1 MVFLQAILRH
11 YQFTYPR
18 AMFFRGMRLFVA
30 AGFLITLTR
39 CANPFAPTGGP
50 KDTSPPLALVSPK
63 DTIVNYAGEKLIWAF
78 DEYLQPI
85 QKQNIQVFPQTPISI
100 ELRGRS
106 LILSIEEITR
116 GVAYNLLIED
126 AIKDYNEG
134 NIYPPQ
140 SIWITTYGLL
150 PSNSVSYSTTILP
163 PNLDLTTFSSS
174 IQSDN
179 PPLTYPLRKNNRL
192 RGRLDHMQNS
202 WDYAYTWYWDANS
215 NGTAD
220 SFERQ
225 NQLSL
230 SFYGS
235 NETIIHS
242 PLRSPVTIDPVAD
255 ECFMIHPKP
264 NQDTWD
270 SIARE
275 NGFSFSTYSWG
286 HDTVYACI
294 KDVENTMPVDS
305 NQQLILASMTGTYS
319 SDTVQALVL
328 VADTT
333 LSSNK
338 HTNQNTKNLPY
349 LLSIPSND
357 LDSLIQNEGLSRG
370 YAGLYFV
377 TFSLPSDTATMPDN
391 LHVDVFT
398 DNGELLMS
406 DIYREGVIYSFYGEP
421 SYAIFTPSVEDN
433 MVLYYV
439 YGIGAQQEFLVTK
452 TLQSAELI
460 NFIND

>member
-1 MVFLQAILRH
+1 MAVTFL
-11 YQFTYPR
+11 
-18 AMFFRGMRLFVA
+18 V
-30 AGFLITLTR
+30 TLSR

-85 QKQNIQVFPQTPISI
+85 QKQNIQILPETPISI

-106 LILSIEEITR
+106 LILSIDEITR

-134 NIYPPQ
+134 NLYPPQ
-140 SIWITTYGLL
+140 SIWITTNGIL
-150 PSNSVSYSTTILP
+150 PNNSVSYSTTILP

-179 PPLTYPLRKNNRL
+179 PPLTYPLRKNDRL

-202 WDYAYTWYWDANS
+202 WDYAYTWYWDANL

-225 NQLSL
+225 NEFSL
-230 SFYGS
+230 SFDGS

-242 PLRSPVTIDPVAD
+242 PSSSPATIDYVEGD
-255 ECFMIHPKP
+255 YFMIHPKP

-270 SIARE
+270 SIARA

-294 KDVENTMPVDS
+294 KDVESKMLVDS

-319 SDTVQALVL
+319 SDTLQALVL

-333 LSSNK
+333 LASNK
-338 HTNQNTKNLPY
+338 DINQNAKNIPY
-349 LLSIPSND
+349 LLSIPSNE
-357 LDSLIQNEGLSRG
+357 LDSLIQYEGLSSG
-370 YAGLYFV
+370 HAGLYFV
-377 TFSLPSDTATMPDN
+377 TFSLPSDTTTMPDS

-398 DNGELLMS
+398 DNGELLIS
-406 DIYREGVIYSFYGEP
+406 DMYREGAIYSFYGEP

-439 YGIGAQQEFLVTK
+439 YGIGAQQEFLVNK
-452 TLQSAELI
+452 TLQSAESI
-460 NFIND
+460 KFIND

>member
-1 MVFLQAILRH
+1 MLL
-11 YQFTYPR
+11 
-18 AMFFRGMRLFVA
+18 RGMRLFVA
-30 AGFLITLTR
+30 ACLLILLSR

-85 QKQNIQVFPQTPISI
+85 QKQNIQILPETPISI

-106 LILSIEEITR
+106 LILSIDEITT
-116 GVAYNLLIED
+116 GVTYNLLIEG

-150 PSNSVSYSTTILP
+150 PGNSVSYSTTILP

-179 PPLTYPLRKNNRL
+179 PALTYPLRENDRL
-192 RGRLDHMQNS
+192 KGRLNHLQNS

-230 SFYGS
+230 SFDGN

-242 PLRSPVTIDPVAD
+242 PLRSPVTIDHVAG
-255 ECFMIHPKP
+255 ECFMIYPKP
-264 NQDTWD
+264 SRDTWD

-286 HDTVYACI
+286 HDTVYACT
-294 KDVENTMPVDS
+294 KDVENKMLVDS

-319 SDTVQALVL
+319 SDTLQALVF

-333 LSSNK
+333 LASNK
-338 HTNQNTKNLPY
+338 DINQDTNQNAKNIPY
-349 LLSIPSND
+349 LLSIPSNVF
-357 LDSLIQNEGLSRG
+357 DSLIQNEGLSSG
-370 YAGLYFV
+370 HAGLHFV
-377 TFSLPSDTATMPDN
+377 TFSLPNDTITIPDT

-398 DNGELLMS
+398 DNGERLMG
-406 DIYREGVIYSFYGEP
+406 DIYREGAIYSFYGEP
-421 SYAIFTPSVEDN
+421 SYAIFTSSVEDN

-452 TLQSAELI
+452 TLQSTEHI

>member
-1 MVFLQAILRH
+1 ML
-11 YQFTYPR
+11 
-18 AMFFRGMRLFVA
+18 FRGMRLFVA
-30 AGFLITLTR
+30 VTFLVTLSR

-85 QKQNIQVFPQTPISI
+85 QKQNIQILPETPISI

-106 LILSIEEITR
+106 LILSIDEITR

-134 NIYPPQ
+134 NLYPPQ
-140 SIWITTYGLL
+140 SIWITTNGIL
-150 PSNSVSYSTTILP
+150 PNNSVSYSTTILP

-179 PPLTYPLRKNNRL
+179 PPLTYPLRKNDRL

-202 WDYAYTWYWDANS
+202 WDYAYTWYWDANL

-225 NQLSL
+225 NEFSL
-230 SFYGS
+230 SFVGS

-242 PLRSPVTIDPVAD
+242 PSSSPATIDYVEGD
-255 ECFMIHPKP
+255 YFMIHPKP

-270 SIARE
+270 SIARA

-294 KDVENTMPVDS
+294 KDVESKMLVDS

-319 SDTVQALVL
+319 SDTLQALVL

-333 LSSNK
+333 LASNK
-338 HTNQNTKNLPY
+338 DINQNAKNIPY
-349 LLSIPSND
+349 LLSIPSNE
-357 LDSLIQNEGLSRG
+357 LDSLIQYEGLSSG
-370 YAGLYFV
+370 HAGLYFV
-377 TFSLPSDTATMPDN
+377 TFSLPSDTTTMPDN

-398 DNGELLMS
+398 DNGELLIS
-406 DIYREGVIYSFYGEP
+406 DMYREGAIYSFYGEP

-439 YGIGAQQEFLVTK
+439 YGIGAQQEFLVNK
-452 TLQSAELI
+452 TLQSAESI
-460 NFIND
+460 KFIND

>member
-1 MVFLQAILRH
+1 ML
-11 YQFTYPR
+11 
-18 AMFFRGMRLFVA
+18 FRGMRLFVA
-30 AGFLITLTR
+30 VTFLVTLSR

-85 QKQNIQVFPQTPISI
+85 QKQNIQILPETPISI

-106 LILSIEEITR
+106 LILSIDEITR

-134 NIYPPQ
+134 NLYPPQ
-140 SIWITTYGLL
+140 SIWITTNGIL
-150 PSNSVSYSTTILP
+150 PNNSVSYSTTILP

-179 PPLTYPLRKNNRL
+179 PPLTYPLRKNDRL

-202 WDYAYTWYWDANS
+202 WDYAYTWYWDANL

-225 NQLSL
+225 NEFSL
-230 SFYGS
+230 SFDGS

-242 PLRSPVTIDPVAD
+242 PSSSPATIDYVEGD
-255 ECFMIHPKP
+255 YFMIHPKP

-270 SIARE
+270 SIARA

-294 KDVENTMPVDS
+294 KDVESKMLVDS

-319 SDTVQALVL
+319 SDTLQALVL

-333 LSSNK
+333 LASNK
-338 HTNQNTKNLPY
+338 DINQNAKNIPY
-349 LLSIPSND
+349 LLSIPSNE
-357 LDSLIQNEGLSRG
+357 LDSLIQYEGLSSG
-370 YAGLYFV
+370 HAGLYFV
-377 TFSLPSDTATMPDN
+377 TFSLPSDTTTMPDS

-398 DNGELLMS
+398 DNGELLIS
-406 DIYREGVIYSFYGEP
+406 DMYREGAIYSFYGEP

-439 YGIGAQQEFLVTK
+439 YGIGAQQEFLVNK
-452 TLQSAELI
+452 TLQSAESI
-460 NFIND
+460 KFIND

>member
-1 MVFLQAILRH
+1 
-11 YQFTYPR
+11 
-18 AMFFRGMRLFVA
+18 MRIFVA
-30 AGFLITLTR
+30 VTFLVTLSR

-140 SIWITTYGLL
+140 SIWITTYGIL

-179 PPLTYPLRKNNRL
+179 PPLTYPLLKNNRL

-225 NQLSL
+225 NEFSL
-230 SFYGS
+230 SFDGS

-242 PLRSPVTIDPVAD
+242 PSSSPATIDYVAG
-255 ECFMIHPKP
+255 EYFMIHPKP

-270 SIARE
+270 SIARA

-294 KDVENTMPVDS
+294 KDVESKMLVDS
-305 NQQLILASMTGTYS
+305 NQQLILASMTG
-319 SDTVQALVL
+319 
-328 VADTT
+328 
-333 LSSNK
+333 
-338 HTNQNTKNLPY
+338 
-349 LLSIPSND
+349 
-357 LDSLIQNEGLSRG
+357 
-370 YAGLYFV
+370 
-377 TFSLPSDTATMPDN
+377 
-391 LHVDVFT
+391 
-398 DNGELLMS
+398 
-406 DIYREGVIYSFYGEP
+406 
-421 SYAIFTPSVEDN
+421 
-433 MVLYYV
+433 
-439 YGIGAQQEFLVTK
+439 
-452 TLQSAELI
+452 
-460 NFIND
+460 

>member
-1 MVFLQAILRH
+1 MLLRR
-11 YQFTYPR
+11 TR
-18 AMFFRGMRLFVA
+18 FFVTA
-30 AGFLITLTR
+30 SILITLSR

-85 QKQNIQVFPQTPISI
+85 QKQNIKILPETPISI

-106 LILSIEEITR
+106 LILSIDNITR
-116 GVAYNLLIED
+116 GVAYNLLIKD

-134 NIYPPQ
+134 NIFPPQ
-140 SIWITTYGLL
+140 SLWITTYGLL
-150 PSNSVSYSTTILP
+150 PGNSLSYSTTILP
-163 PNLDLTTFSSS
+163 PNRDLTAFSAS

-179 PPLTYPLRKNNRL
+179 PPLTYPLRENDRL
-192 RGRLDHMQNS
+192 MGRLNHIQNS

-225 NQLSL
+225 NQISL
-230 SFYGS
+230 SFEGN

-242 PLRSPVTIDPVAD
+242 PLRKSLTIDHVAD
-255 ECFMIHPKP
+255 GCFMIHPKP
-264 NQDTWD
+264 NRHAWD
-270 SIARE
+270 SIARA

-286 HDTVYACI
+286 HDTVYACT
-294 KDVENTMPVDS
+294 KDVENTLPVDS
-305 NQQLILASMTGTYS
+305 NQQWVLSSLTGTYS
-319 SDTVQALVL
+319 SDTLQALVL

-333 LSSNK
+333 QAGNEDINREE
-338 HTNQNTKNLPY
+338 NQHAKNMAY
-349 LLSIPSND
+349 LLSTPTTD
-357 LDSLIQNEGLSRG
+357 LDSLIHNKGLLG
-370 YAGLYFV
+370 GHAGLCFV
-377 TFSLPSDTATMPDN
+377 TFSLPSETTTPDN
-391 LHVDVFT
+391 LYVDVFT
-398 DNGELLMS
+398 DNGEILLS
-406 DIYREGVIYSFYGEP
+406 DTYTEGAIYSFYEEP
-421 SYAIFTPSVEDN
+421 SYAIFTSSAEDN
-433 MVLYYV
+433 TVLYYV

-452 TLQSAELI
+452 TLQSTEPI

>member
-1 MVFLQAILRH
+1 ML
-11 YQFTYPR
+11 
-18 AMFFRGMRLFVA
+18 FRGMRLFVA
-30 AGFLITLTR
+30 VTFLVTLSR

-85 QKQNIQVFPQTPISI
+85 QKQNIQILPETPISI

-106 LILSIEEITR
+106 LILSIDEITR

-134 NIYPPQ
+134 NLYPPQ
-140 SIWITTYGLL
+140 SIWITTNGIL
-150 PSNSVSYSTTILP
+150 PNNSVSYSTTILP

-179 PPLTYPLRKNNRL
+179 PPLTYPLRKNDRL

-202 WDYAYTWYWDANS
+202 WDYAYTWYWDANL

-225 NQLSL
+225 NEFSL
-230 SFYGS
+230 SFDGS

-242 PLRSPVTIDPVAD
+242 PSSSPVTIDYVEGD
-255 ECFMIHPKP
+255 YFMIHPKP

-270 SIARE
+270 SIARA

-294 KDVENTMPVDS
+294 KDVESKMLVDS

-319 SDTVQALVL
+319 SDTLQALVL

-333 LSSNK
+333 LASNK
-338 HTNQNTKNLPY
+338 DINQNAKNIPY
-349 LLSIPSND
+349 LLSIPSNE
-357 LDSLIQNEGLSRG
+357 LDSLIQYEGLSSG
-370 YAGLYFV
+370 HAGLYFV
-377 TFSLPSDTATMPDN
+377 TFSLPSDTTTMPDS

-398 DNGELLMS
+398 DNGELLIS
-406 DIYREGVIYSFYGEP
+406 DMYREGAIYSFYGEP

-439 YGIGAQQEFLVTK
+439 YGIGAQQEFLVNK
-452 TLQSAELI
+452 TLQSAESTK
-460 NFIND
+460 FIND

>member
-1 MVFLQAILRH
+1 ML
-11 YQFTYPR
+11 
-18 AMFFRGMRLFVA
+18 FRGMRLFVA
-30 AGFLITLTR
+30 VTFLVTLSR

-85 QKQNIQVFPQTPISI
+85 QKQNIQILPETPISI

-106 LILSIEEITR
+106 LILSIDEITR

-134 NIYPPQ
+134 NLYPPQ
-140 SIWITTYGLL
+140 SIWITTNGIL
-150 PSNSVSYSTTILP
+150 PNNSVSYSTTILP

-179 PPLTYPLRKNNRL
+179 PPLTYPLRKNDRL

-202 WDYAYTWYWDANS
+202 WDYAYTWYWDANL

-225 NQLSL
+225 NEFSL
-230 SFYGS
+230 SFDGS

-242 PLRSPVTIDPVAD
+242 PSSSPVTIDYVEGD
-255 ECFMIHPKP
+255 YFMIHPKP

-270 SIARE
+270 SIARA

-294 KDVENTMPVDS
+294 KDVESKMLVDS

-319 SDTVQALVL
+319 SDTLQALVL

-333 LSSNK
+333 LASNK
-338 HTNQNTKNLPY
+338 DINQNAKNIPY
-349 LLSIPSND
+349 LLSIPSNE
-357 LDSLIQNEGLSRG
+357 LDSLIQYEGLSSG
-370 YAGLYFV
+370 HAGLYFV
-377 TFSLPSDTATMPDN
+377 TFSLPSDTTTMPDS

-398 DNGELLMS
+398 DNGELLIS
-406 DIYREGVIYSFYGEP
+406 DMYREGAIYSFYGEP

-439 YGIGAQQEFLVTK
+439 YGIGAQQEFLVNK
-452 TLQSAELI
+452 TLQSAESI
-460 NFIND
+460 KFIND

>member
-1 MVFLQAILRH
+1 ML
-11 YQFTYPR
+11 
-18 AMFFRGMRLFVA
+18 FRGMRLFVA
-30 AGFLITLTR
+30 VTFLVTLSR

-85 QKQNIQVFPQTPISI
+85 QKQNIQILPETPISI

-106 LILSIEEITR
+106 LILSIDEITR

-134 NIYPPQ
+134 NLYPPQ
-140 SIWITTYGLL
+140 SIWITTNGIL
-150 PSNSVSYSTTILP
+150 PNNSVSYSTTILP

-179 PPLTYPLRKNNRL
+179 PPLTYPLRKNDRL

-202 WDYAYTWYWDANS
+202 WDYAYTWYWDANL

-225 NQLSL
+225 NEFSL
-230 SFYGS
+230 SFDGS

-242 PLRSPVTIDPVAD
+242 PSSSPATIDYVEGD
-255 ECFMIHPKP
+255 YFMIHPKP

-270 SIARE
+270 SIARA

-294 KDVENTMPVDS
+294 KDVESKMLVDS

-319 SDTVQALVL
+319 SDTLQALVL

-333 LSSNK
+333 LASNK
-338 HTNQNTKNLPY
+338 DINQNAKNIPY
-349 LLSIPSND
+349 LLSIPSNE
-357 LDSLIQNEGLSRG
+357 LDSLIQYEGLSSG
-370 YAGLYFV
+370 HAGLYFV
-377 TFSLPSDTATMPDN
+377 TFSLPSDTTTMPDS

-398 DNGELLMS
+398 DNGELLIS
-406 DIYREGVIYSFYGEP
+406 DMYREGAIYSFYGEP

-439 YGIGAQQEFLVTK
+439 YGIGAQQEFLVNK
-452 TLQSAELI
+452 TLQSAEPTK
-460 NFIND
+460 FIND

>member
-1 MVFLQAILRH
+1 MAVTFL
-11 YQFTYPR
+11 
-18 AMFFRGMRLFVA
+18 V
-30 AGFLITLTR
+30 TLSR

-85 QKQNIQVFPQTPISI
+85 QKQNIQILPETPISI

-106 LILSIEEITR
+106 LILSIDEITR

-134 NIYPPQ
+134 NLYPPQ
-140 SIWITTYGLL
+140 SIWITTNGIL
-150 PSNSVSYSTTILP
+150 PNNSVSYSTTILP

-179 PPLTYPLRKNNRL
+179 PPLTYPLRKNDRL

-202 WDYAYTWYWDANS
+202 WDYAYTWYWDANL

-225 NQLSL
+225 NEFSL
-230 SFYGS
+230 SFDGS

-242 PLRSPVTIDPVAD
+242 PSSSPVTIDYVEGD
-255 ECFMIHPKP
+255 YFMIHPKP

-270 SIARE
+270 SIARA

-294 KDVENTMPVDS
+294 KDVESKMLVDS

-319 SDTVQALVL
+319 SDTLQALVL

-333 LSSNK
+333 LASNK
-338 HTNQNTKNLPY
+338 DINQNAKNIPY
-349 LLSIPSND
+349 LLSIPSNE
-357 LDSLIQNEGLSRG
+357 LDSLIQYEGLSSG
-370 YAGLYFV
+370 HAGLYFV
-377 TFSLPSDTATMPDN
+377 TFSLPSDTTTMPDS

-398 DNGELLMS
+398 DNGELLIS
-406 DIYREGVIYSFYGEP
+406 DMYREGAIYSFYGEP

-439 YGIGAQQEFLVTK
+439 YGIGAQQEFLVNK
-452 TLQSAELI
+452 TLQSAESI
-460 NFIND
+460 KFIND

>member
-1 MVFLQAILRH
+1 ML
-11 YQFTYPR
+11 
-18 AMFFRGMRLFVA
+18 FRGMRLFVA
-30 AGFLITLTR
+30 VTFLVTLSR

-85 QKQNIQVFPQTPISI
+85 QKQNIQILPETPISI

-106 LILSIEEITR
+106 LILSIDEITR

-134 NIYPPQ
+134 NLYPPQ
-140 SIWITTYGLL
+140 SIWITTNGIL
-150 PSNSVSYSTTILP
+150 PNNSVSYSTTILP

-179 PPLTYPLRKNNRL
+179 PPLTYPLRKNDRL

-202 WDYAYTWYWDANS
+202 WDYAYTWYWDANL

-225 NQLSL
+225 NEFSL
-230 SFYGS
+230 SFDGS

-242 PLRSPVTIDPVAD
+242 PSSSPATIDYVEGD
-255 ECFMIHPKP
+255 YFMIHPKP

-270 SIARE
+270 SIARA

-294 KDVENTMPVDS
+294 KDVESKMLVDS

-319 SDTVQALVL
+319 SDTLQALVL

-333 LSSNK
+333 LASNK
-338 HTNQNTKNLPY
+338 DINQNAKNIPY
-349 LLSIPSND
+349 LLSIPSNE
-357 LDSLIQNEGLSRG
+357 LDSLIQYEGLSSG
-370 YAGLYFV
+370 HAGLYFV
-377 TFSLPSDTATMPDN
+377 TFSLPSDTTTMPDS

-398 DNGELLMS
+398 DNGELLIS
-406 DIYREGVIYSFYGEP
+406 DMYREGAIYSFYGEP

-439 YGIGAQQEFLVTK
+439 YGIGAQQEFLVNK
-452 TLQSAELI
+452 TLQSAEPI
-460 NFIND
+460 KFIND